1 VLPYNPNSKKSI
13 IEFATRLKGESLRT
27 ACDKSILTHN
37 YGGKGNFGQ
46 LLEKFYFKYKPN
58 SDALPDFP
66 IAGLELK
73 STPLKKLKKNEYRS
87 KERLVLNV
95 INYLDI
101 AEQNFES
108 SSFWKKNANI
118 LLVIYL
124 HNRDQNVLDYLI
136 TLVDE
141 WIFPEVDL
149 QIIRR
154 DWALIKNKIVAG
166 NAHELSEGDTLYLG
180 ACTKGNAGGNLRPQ
194 PKSLIK
200 AKQRAFSLK
209 QGYVN
214 HIIASI
220 SNNISGNYGKLIPN
234 ASIAKAKTLEE
245 IVLLKFKP
253 YFNKTEKEIVKSIG
267 VKLNVKS
274 KNYYSSLAKAILG
287 VDINKEIEE
296 FVKADIEIKTVRLK
310 ENNLPKEDIS
320 FPVFNYEE
328 LVIEKW
334 DNSNFK
340 AILESKFLFVFFQ
353 FENRKVVLR
362 EVKFWN
368 MPYQDVQEAKKVWVK
383 TKKIVLA
390 GDIVKEVKQ
399 NRRLTNFPSKKFS
412 SVAHVRPHTSNSLN
426 TLPIPTKDKV
436 TKKLEYTKHSFWLN
450 NSYIRDEIYLKR
462 N

>member
-1 VLPYNPNSKKSI
+1 
-13 IEFATRLKGESLRT
+13 
-27 ACDKSILTHN
+27 
-37 YGGKGNFGQ
+37 
-46 LLEKFYFKYKPN
+46 
-58 SDALPDFP
+58 
-66 IAGLELK
+66 
-73 STPLKKLKKNEYRS
+73 
-87 KERLVLNV
+87 
-95 INYLDI
+95 
-101 AEQNFES
+101 
-108 SSFWKKNANI
+108 
-118 LLVIYL
+118 
-124 HNRDQNVLDYLI
+124 
-136 TLVDE
+136 
-141 WIFPEVDL
+141 
-149 QIIRR
+149 
-154 DWALIKNKIVAG
+154 
-166 NAHELSEGDTLYLG
+166 
-180 ACTKGNAGGNLRPQ
+180 
-194 PKSLIK
+194 
-200 AKQRAFSLK
+200 
-209 QGYVN
+209 
-214 HIIASI
+214 
-220 SNNISGNYGKLIPN
+220 
-234 ASIAKAKTLEE
+234 
-245 IVLLKFKP
+245 VLLKFKP

-426 TLPIPTKDKV
+426 TLPLPTKDKV
-436 TKKLEYTKHSFWLN
+436 TKQTVYTKHSFWLN
-450 NSYIRDEIYLKR
+450 NSYVRDEIYLKR
-462 N
+462 S